1 MQKVYGG
8 RLNLYPHSDT
18 EDISEQ
24 MQAEALAESLLRQ
37 AEDNQLLL
45 DE

>member
-1 MQKVYGG
+1 MQKTFGG
-8 RLNLYPHSDT
+8 RFSLYPHSDT

-24 MQAEALAESLLRQ
+24 IQAEALAESLMRQ
-37 AEDNQLLL
+37 TEEAALLT